1 MSSKHK
7 KDFLKLYGLNDNTVL
22 TIEEISIYTG
32 IHTEHLYIVFNRGE
46 VIDKPI
52 PKAFSFHKIINKK
65 PKGKGMERVYE
76 FCMKGKTFKEADK
89 DIANYYGI

>member
-1 MSSKHK
+1 MASKK
-7 KDFLKLYGLNDNTVL
+7 AFLGKYGPTN

-32 IHTEHLYIVFNRGE
+32 IQAEHLYIVFNRGE

-52 PKAFSFHKIINKK
+52 PKAFSFHKITNKN

-76 FCMKGKTFKEADK
+76 FVMKGKTYTGADK
-89 DIANYYGI
+89 DIADYYGI